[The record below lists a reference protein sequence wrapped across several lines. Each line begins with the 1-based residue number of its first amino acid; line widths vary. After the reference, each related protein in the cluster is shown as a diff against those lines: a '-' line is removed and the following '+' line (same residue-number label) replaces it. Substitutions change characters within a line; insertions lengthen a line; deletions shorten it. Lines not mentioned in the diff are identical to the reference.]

1 MRQNDPSRL
10 SDALMKFALHII
22 KFPSWY
28 DVLDCFELFSRKTLC
43 KVENEFVSNGKE
55 DVICG
60 FEGNSIIVLMND
72 LFNYYDLGEFVVYSY
87 VPPNYSAFSPCKA
100 FVFKHVAEGSQP
112 NYQSVKHQP
121 RLIGQHRFDKVVGL
135 KELSRE
141 GKPVLFIVTD
151 TIEQHRRY
159 VHKRWEDI

>member
-28 DVLDCFELFSRKTLC
+28 DVLDCSELFSRKTLC

-72 LFNYYDLGEFVVYSY
+72 LFNYYDLGELWYIRMFHQIILL
-87 VPPNYSAFSPCKA
+87 FLL
-100 FVFKHVAEGSQP
+100 
-112 NYQSVKHQP
+112 VKH
-121 RLIGQHRFDKVVGL
+121 LYLNTWL
-135 KELSRE
+135 KDLNQIIN
-141 GKPVLFIVTD
+141 P
-151 TIEQHRRY
+151 
-159 VHKRWEDI
+159 